1 MRKPKI
7 GLLGLM
13 AGSYE
18 PIFPG
23 IVARQEAFARELAAS
38 FSSVADVDFP
48 SAALDR
54 ADIEQKMRYFN
65 QSDCDGVLIVLL
77 TYSQGVWL
85 LRALQDNRLP
95 LALAVVQ
102 PDSRVGLDFGEL
114 DLTVNQGIHGAQDN
128 ANMIVRNGF
137 KCQFFAAERHDPALV
152 QFVGNFARAAMT
164 YQQMRRMK
172 CGVLSRM
179 CGMGDILLDDMA
191 FTKKIGVEFC
201 NDTAGTVWRWMQT
214 VTKQEIDRQIE
225 KDKDTFLVDPKLSY
239 ESHAEAVRMYLGF
252 KRWLDDKGFG
262 CFTAQFDIF
271 GDDSVG
277 PDRRFHQ
284 LPLYAASQL
293 MADGYGYGAEGDMSC
308 AAMVS
313 AAHMLSDGG
322 GNFTE
327 MYMMDFETDAI
338 CFCHAGEGNW
348 ATSCGTNRP
357 RLIDRYLGE
366 GGLENPPT
374 ILFTPKAGRATL
386 TSLAPMNG
394 DRLRLIAAPGEMLP
408 RNDLRGCE
416 MPYFFWRPDSGVT
429 NCIRGWLKNG
439 GTHHEV
445 ISLGDVSTRWQMLC
459 DMWDVEYVQV

>member
-1 MRKPKI
+1 
-7 GLLGLM
+7 
-13 AGSYE
+13 
-18 PIFPG
+18 
-23 IVARQEAFARELAAS
+23 
-38 FSSVADVDFP
+38 
-48 SAALDR
+48 
-54 ADIEQKMRYFN
+54 
-65 QSDCDGVLIVLL
+65 
-77 TYSQGVWL
+77 
-85 LRALQDNRLP
+85 
-95 LALAVVQ
+95 
-102 PDSRVGLDFGEL
+102 
-114 DLTVNQGIHGAQDN
+114 
-128 ANMIVRNGF
+128 
-137 KCQFFAAERHDPALV
+137 
-152 QFVGNFARAAMT
+152 
-164 YQQMRRMK
+164 
-172 CGVLSRM
+172 
-179 CGMGDILLDDMA
+179 
-191 FTKKIGVEFC
+191 
-201 NDTAGTVWRWMQT
+201 
-214 VTKQEIDRQIE
+214 
-225 KDKDTFLVDPKLSY
+225 
-239 ESHAEAVRMYLGF
+239 MYLGF

-386 TSLAPMNG
+386 TSLAPLNG

-408 RNDLRGCE
+408 KNDLCGCE

>member
-48 SAALDR
+48 GAALDR

-95 LALAVVQ
+95 LALVVVQ

-179 CGMGDILLDDMA
+179 CGMGDIA
-191 FTKKIGVEFC
+191 
-201 NDTAGTVWRWMQT
+201 
-214 VTKQEIDRQIE
+214 
-225 KDKDTFLVDPKLSY
+225 
-239 ESHAEAVRMYLGF
+239 
-252 KRWLDDKGFG
+252 
-262 CFTAQFDIF
+262 
-271 GDDSVG
+271 
-277 PDRRFHQ
+277 
-284 LPLYAASQL
+284 
-293 MADGYGYGAEGDMSC
+293 
-308 AAMVS
+308 AAM
-313 AAHMLSDGG
+313 A
-322 GNFTE
+322 
-327 MYMMDFETDAI
+327 
-338 CFCHAGEGNW
+338 
-348 ATSCGTNRP
+348 
-357 RLIDRYLGE
+357 
-366 GGLENPPT
+366 
-374 ILFTPKAGRATL
+374 
-386 TSLAPMNG
+386 
-394 DRLRLIAAPGEMLP
+394 LP
-408 RNDLRGCE
+408 ANAD
-416 MPYFFWRPDSGVT
+416 
-429 NCIRGWLKNG
+429 
-439 GTHHEV
+439 
-445 ISLGDVSTRWQMLC
+445 
-459 DMWDVEYVQV
+459 